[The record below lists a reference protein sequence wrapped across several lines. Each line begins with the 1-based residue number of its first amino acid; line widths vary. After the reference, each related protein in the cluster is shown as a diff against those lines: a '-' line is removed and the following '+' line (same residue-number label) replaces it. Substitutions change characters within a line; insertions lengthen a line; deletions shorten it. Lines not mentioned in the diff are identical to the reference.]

1 MPVSQGPPTAVL
13 FVADPATAA
22 PARQAVQAACDALGI
37 PSERVVEVDVFRE
50 PRRALRAGA
59 LATPSLMVPGASGPV
74 WLIGDFGSA
83 HEVRNA
89 LAPLAEG

>member
-1 MPVSQGPPTAVL
+1 MPASQDPPTAVL
-13 FVADPATAA
+13 FVADPATAG
-22 PARQAVQAACDALGI
+22 PARAAVRAACDELGI
-37 PSERVVEVDVFRE
+37 PGERVEEVDVFRE
-50 PRRALRAGA
+50 PRRALSAGA

-83 HEVRNA
+83 HEVRKV